1 MFVTNIK
8 YNGAIVRHDAVLH
21 PCKAMLTCHPET
33 YSPAVE
39 EIEARVGWTQDNA
52 LAFTYALKG
61 DLMRL
66 RIPLPQPSIRADRL
80 WQHTCFEAFV
90 SVKGKKEYYEFN
102 FAPSGAW
109 AAYSFQRYRVG
120 TPFEADRLAP
130 RIAVRN
136 TANRLDLDA
145 IVRLDHLPAIPPRAR
160 LQLALCAVIED
171 ESDMLSYW
179 ALKHPPGKPDFHH
192 PDAFALDFEP
202 SDVDTFND
210 PSYTDKR

>member
-8 YNGAIVRHDAVLH
+8 YNSAIVRHDAVLH
-21 PCKAMLTCHPET
+21 LCKAMLMCHPET
-33 YSPAVE
+33 YTPAVE

-66 RIPLPQPSIRADRL
+66 RIPLPQPALRADRL

-90 SVKGKKEYYEFN
+90 ALKGNPKYYEFN
-102 FAPSGAW
+102 FAPSGQW

-120 TPFEADRLAP
+120 TPLEDDIPTPKITSRKLA
-130 RIAVRN
+130 N
-136 TANRLDLDA
+136 GLDLEA
-145 IVRLDHLPAIPPRAR
+145 IVHLGTLPVIQPGAC

-171 ESDMLSYW
+171 ENGTLSYW
-179 ALKHPPGKPDFHH
+179 ALKHSPGKPDFHH
-192 PDAFALDFEP
+192 RDTFVLDLQP
-202 SDVDTFND
+202 SDVDTSNH
-210 PSYTDKR
+210 PLYTDNR